1 MYICIQQ
8 TDDIYE
14 DIGEDIEK
22 TFATSN
28 YELEYWITNSEY
40 FLSKTKNK
48 KIIGLWKIN
57 QVKK

>member
-28 YELEYWITNSEY
+28 YELEY
-40 FLSKTKNK
+40 
-48 KIIGLWKIN
+48 
-57 QVKK
+57 